1 MCVCVCVQL
10 PLQVCRS
17 PGTWLGSLAQV
28 DVLNWSNAHCLLPL
42 FGPLTAGF
50 NTAGQAKCKF
60 EILFK
65 CPDNLKTLKQIH
77 LVFIGSH
84 KTNENVK
91 AYDREEMVLNVCE
104 NYVFVFKLC
113 LKSTCISDG
122 IFDTG
127 LRQTPFV

>member
-1 MCVCVCVQL
+1 M
-10 PLQVCRS
+10 
-17 PGTWLGSLAQV
+17 GSLAQD
-28 DVLNWSNAHCLLPL
+28 DVLKWSNAHCLLPL
-42 FGPLTAGF
+42 FGPLTVGF
-50 NTAGQAKCKF
+50 NTAGQAKCEF

-91 AYDREEMVLNVCE
+91 SYDREEMVLNVCE
-104 NYVFVFKLC
+104 NYMFVFKLC
-113 LKSTCISDG
+113 LKNTGISDG

-127 LRQTPFV
+127 LLRTPFV